1 MLAGSTERWSLFFTY
16 PLRAASLLTLVDCL
30 WQFCHQR
37 VIAQDFQFQAYFRK
51 TFCFVF
57 CLFNTLLPGDDSV
70 PMYSRAVRKMV
81 VPWLVHYNICTWYQ
95 YLSPSTLAGTSSRP
109 PPLAQS
115 LTVFWDERKMTGFFN
130 GKVKVFKSMARN
142 HATRR
147 KRETVVIHPIE
158 QREMRIKSEFCFT
171 AKVAFLVVS

>member
-70 PMYSRAVRKMV
+70 PMYSRAVRKMA
-81 VPWLVHYNICTWYQ
+81 VPWLVHYIICTF
-95 YLSPSTLAGTSSRP
+95 LSVDFGRDVEPSAAVGPVFDRLLGREKNDWVFQWRLRFSNQWREKQRDK
-109 PPLAQS
+109 AQTRDCRHS
-115 LTVFWDERKMTGFFN
+115 PNRTTRDEDQ
-130 GKVKVFKSMARN
+130 
-142 HATRR
+142 
-147 KRETVVIHPIE
+147 I
-158 QREMRIKSEFCFT
+158 RILFHSKGCFPCC
-171 AKVAFLVVS
+171 